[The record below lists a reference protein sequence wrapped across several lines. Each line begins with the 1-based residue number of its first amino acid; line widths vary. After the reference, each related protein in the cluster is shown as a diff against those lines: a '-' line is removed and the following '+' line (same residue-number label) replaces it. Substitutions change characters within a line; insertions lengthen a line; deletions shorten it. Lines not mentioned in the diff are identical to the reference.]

1 MTHILTGS
9 EIELRYGNPSSTEDP
24 WNALADCED
33 ALKSHRTRALRG
45 LRSPDVSTAEQRA
58 GLAHGAAAMELAQL
72 KDAYSKRAKLVEQ
85 RDKRINEQR
94 RQEADKVS
102 PIVHEERAMPAYDQV
117 SRVTREA
124 RTYTAVNAVV
134 GEDREEPRSFFRDTI
149 MAERGDWQARERIAR
164 HSRETVIEGEVSTR
178 AAGTSAF
185 AGLVPPQYLVAEAA
199 LIARA
204 AGPVANAIRAK
215 GGRNLPDSG
224 MSLILPRETTGSSV
238 AAQAT
243 ENSTV
248 SATDEAW
255 SNLTIP
261 VVTMAGSAAISRQSL
276 ERGTPGLDQ
285 IVWADLCG
293 AYVSE
298 LDRQIINGTG
308 SSGEVL
314 GFRNTASVYQAAAF
328 GAAATTTT
336 FWQKLT
342 GAINSIEAAGNNVG
356 PADLIAL
363 HPRRFNWL
371 AQQVDS
377 QGRPIITPTTGGNVS
392 MNAFGTMG
400 APGVYSGQTEGQPST
415 AAPLDNFQIKGY
427 LFGIPCVV
435 DANIPTNLGTGSL
448 EDQVAVLSTR
458 HHLLF
463 TAAGSM
469 MPQMVSYEATAATTL
484 TFTMIAYGYAAYSA
498 GRVPLATSLVGGNAT
513 TSGYGLT
520 TVTF

>member
-185 AGLVPPQYLVAEAA
+185 AGLVPPQYLIAEAA

-224 MSLILPRETTGSSV
+224 MSLILPRETAGSSV

-255 SNLTIP
+255 SNVTVP
-261 VVTMAGSAAISRQSL
+261 VVTLAGSAAISRQAL

-400 APGVYSGQTEGQPST
+400 APGVYCRAVGQLPDQGLFVRRPLRRRCEHSHQLRDGKPRGSGRRPFDPSPPT
-415 AAPLDNFQIKGY
+415 VHDCGFDDAADGELRGDRRYYLDLHNGGLRLRRVQ
-427 LFGIPCVV
+427 CR
-435 DANIPTNLGTGSL
+435 
-448 EDQVAVLSTR
+448 TR
-458 HHLLF
+458 
-463 TAAGSM
+463 
-469 MPQMVSYEATAATTL
+469 P
-484 TFTMIAYGYAAYSA
+484 
-498 GRVPLATSLVGGNAT
+498 
-513 TSGYGLT
+513 SGY
-520 TVTF
+520 VPSRR

>member
-215 GGRNLPDSG
+215 GGRTLPDQG

-255 SNLTIP
+255 SNVTVP
-261 VVTMAGSAAISRQSL
+261 VVTLAGSAAISRQAL

-400 APGVYSGQTEGQPST
+400 APGVYSGQTEGQPNT

-427 LFGIPCVV
+427 LFGVPCVV

-463 TAAGSM
+463 TTAGSM

-484 TFTMIAYGYAAYSA
+484 TYTMVAYGYAAYSA

-513 TSGYGLT
+513 TSGFGLT